1 MSSKPATPSPGYGA
15 TRHPSPTQP
24 SHGGPGFT
32 HLPLRQPG
40 RLRADGGRRHRAY
53 RLRQRDQ
60 AEHALKTTHAEIGA
74 KRTRIGQLLGQLR
87 DAERELTGEAV
98 ERTATENTTLKQRV
112 RQLTADNRTPGL
124 AAPTPGQRQG

>member
-60 AEHALKTTHAEIGA
+60 AEQDSRAETSWRERALTAE
-74 KRTRIGQLLGQLR
+74 T
-87 DAERELTGEAV
+87 ELTGEV
-98 ERTATENTTLKQRV
+98 GQRTATDNTKLKQRV

>member
-60 AEHALKTTHAEIGA
+60 AEQDSRAETSWRERALNAENALKTAPA
-74 KRTRIGQLLGQLR
+74 
-87 DAERELTGEAV
+87 
-98 ERTATENTTLKQRV
+98 ENTTLKQRV